1 MTAATPD
8 PEAAVESALADA
20 EVGREDLYVS
30 LSELGGL
37 GAVSVAD
44 GTARIEVTLP
54 LPSAAVR
61 ERLESEISAAATTVP
76 AVSRA
81 DVEWRPDPAD
91 PGARVEYVPE
101 VKNVVAVSSGKG
113 GVGKSTVAANLAAAL
128 ADAGAS
134 VGLLD
139 ADVYGPN
146 APAMLGHPEAT
157 PRAGLDDRIVPPER
171 HGVRVMSMGYVV
183 GEDDPVIWRG
193 PMVDDVLEQ
202 LFDDVAWGDLDY
214 LLVDLPP
221 GTGDAQLSLVQ
232 HLPVSGAV
240 VVTTPQ
246 PVAVDDARR
255 GLRQFAKYGV
265 PVLGVVENM
274 SRFECPDCSGGH
286 DLFGTGGGEELAAEF
301 EIPLLGQVPLDPAV
315 GTLRTTSDESARGVT
330 VPFLGR
336 LRVPRT
342 SEERTGGALPPVALR
357 DDGGEPRAV
366 LRTAAGRV
374 AARIDALVAE
384 RATDS
389 RSESTS
395 TSEQDTASTSERD
408 TASTSETKQE

>member
-1 MTAATPD
+1 MA
-8 PEAAVESALADA
+8 PESPTDRAAAVEAALADA
-20 EVGREDLYVS
+20 GVGRDEFYAS
-30 LSELGGL
+30 LSELDGVGDV
-37 GAVSVAD
+37 AVAD
-44 GTARIEVTLP
+44 GTARVDVTLP
-54 LPSAAVR
+54 VPAATVR
-61 ERLESEISAAATTVP
+61 DRVERDLTAAATSVP
-76 AVSRA
+76 GVSRV

-91 PGARVEYVPE
+91 PGDRVDYVPD

-139 ADVYGPN
+139 ADIYGPN
-146 APAMLGHPEAT
+146 APTMLGHRDAT
-157 PRAGLDDRIVPPER
+157 PRADLDDRIVPPER
-171 HGVRVMSMGYVV
+171 HGVTVMSMGYVA

-193 PMVDDVLEQ
+193 PMVDDALQQ
-202 LFDDVAWGDLDY
+202 LFDDVAWGELDY

-232 HLPVSGAV
+232 HLPVTGAV

-246 PVAVDDARR
+246 AVAVDDARR

-274 SRFECPDCSGGH
+274 SRFECPDCTGGH

-301 EIPLLGQVPLDPAV
+301 EIPLLGEVPLDPAV
-315 GTLRTTSDESARGVT
+315 GTHETEPDQRGRGVT
-330 VPFLGR
+330 VPLVGR
-336 LRVPRT
+336 LQLPR
-342 SEERTGGALPPVALR
+342 SREEREGGVLPPVVLR
-357 DDGGEPRAV
+357 ADGGEPRAV

-374 AARIDALVAE
+374 AARLAVLVAE
-384 RATDS
+384 RTAGSDS
-389 RSESTS
+389 AA
-395 TSEQDTASTSERD
+395 ASTSEES
-408 TASTSETKQE
+408 TASASETNPE